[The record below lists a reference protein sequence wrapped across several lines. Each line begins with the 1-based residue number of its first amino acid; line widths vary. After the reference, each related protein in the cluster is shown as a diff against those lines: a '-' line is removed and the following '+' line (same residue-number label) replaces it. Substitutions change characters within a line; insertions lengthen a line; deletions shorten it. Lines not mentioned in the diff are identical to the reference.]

1 MKGFQL
7 IFSTLQSR
15 KHPNGEHIS
24 HWLLDAAEHI
34 GIKGVTILQASQGI
48 GRDGKLHAS
57 TFFELAD
64 EPLEIIMNV
73 SEEECEKLF
82 ARLSEEK
89 LGLFY
94 TKTAIE
100 YGTL

>member
-24 HWLLDAAEHI
+24 QWLVNMSEKI
-34 GIKGVTILQASQGI
+34 GIKGVTILNASQGI
-48 GRDGKLHAS
+48 GRDGKLHSS

-73 SEEECEKLF
+73 SEAESEKLF
-82 ARLSEEK
+82 TLLSEEK

-94 TKTAIE
+94 TKIATE
-100 YGTL
+100 YGTI